1 MTKNNKVKRYLAAML
16 TVIMIFQQSG
26 TNAIF
31 ANGDNTPA
39 AVTAEEEQQPDQTPE
54 TTPETTPEE
63 TPAPETTPEVTEAP
77 ETTEAPEIT
86 ETPEETPTP
95 EPEATEAPKT
105 DFTYKDDEKTIVAV
119 ISDSKALPEGTT
131 LVVNEVEL
139 SDEQKEMA
147 ENSLDSS
154 EQMSD
159 YTAYD
164 MHFEKDGVEIEPQ
177 NATVTVSIQFNEVKE
192 IGNETVNQ
200 EASKIQVLHLDDES
214 NVSDVTK
221 DVAVDE
227 EGNVKS
233 ADFVTDS
240 FSIFIL
246 AQTVE
251 NNRKFV
257 YEDDNVKITAVTDKK
272 EEVLNSNL
280 VKMKVEILDDSDSEE
295 YKKIENILKEE
306 YEKDNKVLLGFRYYD
321 FTFLKGEE
329 EVEPTEK
336 VKISIERKNAQFPDS
351 IPEGL
356 VNDVEIYH
364 VSDNEDTISAEKL
377 SAKIEDN
384 DKNAMV
390 TGNFQMDSFSGVTE
404 TYGASGSSMSRSEIV
419 SDLGIAQNFAV
430 FATNFNN
437 DNHME
442 GAIAVQHFLGNSSS
456 LGNTDA
462 VYNYTTQFDLVIKK
476 KVNGDTGKK
485 QEFKF
490 GIFMKQGD
498 SYNKI
503 QEICVTTN
511 DQGEGTSDVIS
522 HEIFTSGAKYY
533 IFELDDSGNPI
544 INGEGIVNGVKN
556 SVSYST
562 NGLSGSVVESVGNT
576 SYIEFLEGSGSTTD
590 LIQSTGKGK
599 ASLVIGSTNKIGWNN
614 ENQGYVEGRGGCQYS
629 IEKSKVDVTVAAD
642 PFPIDF
648 STEMSNLSTLS
659 ENLAKMLPAE
669 SSDVKTIYV
678 PIDSSGNVDYQNV
691 LDNGNKIFD
700 DNNAWNDIG
709 ASTNGKLLVFNVD
722 CSAAGNNVE
731 LQGCRIDGNDP
742 QNWNEKANS
751 VIWNFYTKNGESYSP
766 YTGKI
771 TYKGGLGTILA
782 PEATVECIS
791 STNGSVIASSVSHP
805 GCEIHYIKV
814 TDVVNVVKKTVT
826 CTNTPNKGT
835 LTVTKTVEGNGGD
848 KNKEF
853 EFTVTLNDKSIA
865 GMYGDISFENGVA
878 TFTLYNEPIN

>member
-77 ETTEAPEIT
+77 ETTPEVTEAPETTEAPEIT

-105 DFTYKDDEKTIVAV
+105 DFTYKDDEKIIVAV

-295 YKKIENILKEE
+295 YKKIENIL
-306 YEKDNKVLLGFRYYD
+306 
-321 FTFLKGEE
+321 
-329 EVEPTEK
+329 
-336 VKISIERKNAQFPDS
+336 
-351 IPEGL
+351 
-356 VNDVEIYH
+356 
-364 VSDNEDTISAEKL
+364 
-377 SAKIEDN
+377 
-384 DKNAMV
+384 
-390 TGNFQMDSFSGVTE
+390 
-404 TYGASGSSMSRSEIV
+404 
-419 SDLGIAQNFAV
+419 
-430 FATNFNN
+430 
-437 DNHME
+437 
-442 GAIAVQHFLGNSSS
+442 
-456 LGNTDA
+456 
-462 VYNYTTQFDLVIKK
+462 
-476 KVNGDTGKK
+476 
-485 QEFKF
+485 
-490 GIFMKQGD
+490 
-498 SYNKI
+498 
-503 QEICVTTN
+503 
-511 DQGEGTSDVIS
+511 
-522 HEIFTSGAKYY
+522 
-533 IFELDDSGNPI
+533 NP
-544 INGEGIVNGVKN
+544 
-556 SVSYST
+556 
-562 NGLSGSVVESVGNT
+562 
-576 SYIEFLEGSGSTTD
+576 
-590 LIQSTGKGK
+590 
-599 ASLVIGSTNKIGWNN
+599 
-614 ENQGYVEGRGGCQYS
+614 
-629 IEKSKVDVTVAAD
+629 
-642 PFPIDF
+642 
-648 STEMSNLSTLS
+648 
-659 ENLAKMLPAE
+659 
-669 SSDVKTIYV
+669 
-678 PIDSSGNVDYQNV
+678 
-691 LDNGNKIFD
+691 
-700 DNNAWNDIG
+700 
-709 ASTNGKLLVFNVD
+709 
-722 CSAAGNNVE
+722 
-731 LQGCRIDGNDP
+731 
-742 QNWNEKANS
+742 
-751 VIWNFYTKNGESYSP
+751 
-766 YTGKI
+766 
-771 TYKGGLGTILA
+771 
-782 PEATVECIS
+782 
-791 STNGSVIASSVSHP
+791 
-805 GCEIHYIKV
+805 
-814 TDVVNVVKKTVT
+814 
-826 CTNTPNKGT
+826 
-835 LTVTKTVEGNGGD
+835 
-848 KNKEF
+848 
-853 EFTVTLNDKSIA
+853 
-865 GMYGDISFENGVA
+865 
-878 TFTLYNEPIN
+878 

>member
-63 TPAPETTPEVTEAP
+63 TPAPETTPEVTEAPETTPEVTEAP

-462 VYNYTTQFDLVIKK
+462 VYNYTTQFDLV
-476 KVNGDTGKK
+476 
-485 QEFKF
+485 
-490 GIFMKQGD
+490 
-498 SYNKI
+498 
-503 QEICVTTN
+503 
-511 DQGEGTSDVIS
+511 
-522 HEIFTSGAKYY
+522 
-533 IFELDDSGNPI
+533 LNP
-544 INGEGIVNGVKN
+544 
-556 SVSYST
+556 
-562 NGLSGSVVESVGNT
+562 
-576 SYIEFLEGSGSTTD
+576 
-590 LIQSTGKGK
+590 
-599 ASLVIGSTNKIGWNN
+599 
-614 ENQGYVEGRGGCQYS
+614 
-629 IEKSKVDVTVAAD
+629 
-642 PFPIDF
+642 
-648 STEMSNLSTLS
+648 
-659 ENLAKMLPAE
+659 
-669 SSDVKTIYV
+669 
-678 PIDSSGNVDYQNV
+678 
-691 LDNGNKIFD
+691 
-700 DNNAWNDIG
+700 
-709 ASTNGKLLVFNVD
+709 
-722 CSAAGNNVE
+722 
-731 LQGCRIDGNDP
+731 
-742 QNWNEKANS
+742 
-751 VIWNFYTKNGESYSP
+751 
-766 YTGKI
+766 
-771 TYKGGLGTILA
+771 
-782 PEATVECIS
+782 
-791 STNGSVIASSVSHP
+791 
-805 GCEIHYIKV
+805 
-814 TDVVNVVKKTVT
+814 
-826 CTNTPNKGT
+826 
-835 LTVTKTVEGNGGD
+835 
-848 KNKEF
+848 
-853 EFTVTLNDKSIA
+853 
-865 GMYGDISFENGVA
+865 
-878 TFTLYNEPIN
+878 